1 MSRSPCI
8 AAGRT
13 IALAKLTLA
22 LSLAGAL
29 GCGEDFDPAS
39 QVDSL
44 RVLGVRKSAPYA
56 RPGQSV
62 DLELLWHDAIPDR
75 PRPQI
80 AWLAL
85 CENPDGDLFTGC
97 LSSRPSLDPSRISLP
112 DPVAERAND
121 HFSFATSANII
132 SSRPPPKDPGLVP
145 YGLDYV
151 FFAVCAGSLALQPE
165 AQQSP
170 LVCYQELDDE
180 PGFSAGD
187 QQLDSRDFVFGY
199 TEIFSYDELDNANPL
214 VDGVEFDGRLLY
226 PGQPPLDSNGEALDA
241 PALTPEDFCIGSGCS
256 PAPAFEDPSVC
267 PEALSYPPCA
277 GDCPSLRISPLV
289 DPASAELDVVSS
301 GQSDVLLE
309 QMWVNYYATA
319 GEVGDE
325 VTLLN
330 DAIEGWQADYGTDYA
345 PSEEAAVSYLWS
357 VAHDNR
363 GGSQWA
369 RLRVCTR

>member
-1 MSRSPCI
+1 
-8 AAGRT
+8 
-13 IALAKLTLA
+13 
-22 LSLAGAL
+22 
-29 GCGEDFDPAS
+29 
-39 QVDSL
+39 V
-44 RVLGVRKSAPYA
+44 
-56 RPGQSV
+56 
-62 DLELLWHDAIPDR
+62 PDR
-75 PRPQI
+75 PPPQI

-97 LSSRPSLDPSRISLP
+97 LGSPTDLDSGRISRPDPNA
-112 DPVAERAND
+112 DGAND
-121 HFSFATSANII
+121 HFSFVISPDII
-132 SSRPPPKDPGLVP
+132 SSRPPPKDPSLVP

-151 FFAVCAGSLALQPE
+151 FFAVCAGSLTLRTEP
-165 AQQSP
+165 QQSP

-199 TEIFSYDELDNANPL
+199 TQIFSYDELENANPL
-214 VDGVEFDGRLLY
+214 VDGVEFDGQLLF
-226 PGQPPLDSNGEALDA
+226 PGQPPVDSDGETLDA
-241 PALTPEDFCIGSGCS
+241 PALTPEDLCIGEACS

-267 PEALSYPPCA
+267 PEALSFPPCT
-277 GDCPSLRISPLV
+277 GDCPTLRVSPLV
-289 DPASAELDVVSS
+289 DPASAEVDFVSS
-301 GQSDVLLE
+301 SQGSDLLLE

-319 GEVGDE
+319 GEVDTE

-330 DAIEGWQADYGTDYA
+330 DAIEGWQTDYA
-345 PSEEAAVSYLWS
+345 TDYSPSEEAAVTYLWS